1 MSASLHGAGAVPD
14 EFGMRVAAHIAAR
27 IDAAPLGTTE
37 APRNLATALAATITG
52 GGLGIDAA
60 WDAYLRHVE
69 PNCLGLD
76 SERFLAFIPVSPA
89 AAGVWMDAMV
99 GAATFSAESWL
110 EAAGAVAAEQAT
122 LRWLADLIGMP
133 AGAGGCFMT
142 GGSISNLSAL
152 AVAREAAGDRRAV
165 AVGDT
170 AHASIDVALRL
181 LDLRDV
187 VVVET
192 SSSGRLESA
201 ALRAA
206 IGHRDDVGVI
216 VAAAGSTNA
225 GVIDELDGIADV
237 AGERGAWLHV
247 DGAYGAAAMAVPEM
261 RTAFAGIERADSVI
275 IDPHK
280 WLFAPEGAGAVL
292 YRRPELAAAVHTQ
305 HGPYVDVLH
314 ADSAAWN
321 PSDYGFQLTR
331 RATGLPLWFILAVHG
346 TEALADAIRAG
357 IDLAAA
363 AAERLAATPGVRVL
377 MPPSLGVVLFERDG
391 WGAAEWRQWASGLL
405 SDGVAFVAP
414 TTWKGRPVG
423 RLVFMHPRTPPSI
436 IDDIAASL
444 GGGPAIGKTVRP

>member
-1 MSASLHGAGAVPD
+1 MSSSLHGVGAVPD
-14 EFGMRVAAHIAAR
+14 DFGHRVAARIAAR
-27 IDAAPLGTTE
+27 IESAPLGTSGG
-37 APRNLATALAATITG
+37 PDGLVHALARTITRD
-52 GGLGIDAA
+52 GLGIDAA
-60 WDAYLRHVE
+60 WNAYLQHVE
-69 PNCLGLD
+69 PHCLGLD
-76 SERFLAFIPVSPA
+76 SERFLAFIPVSAA

-99 GAATFSAESWL
+99 GAATFGAESWL
-110 EAAGAVAAEQAT
+110 EAAGAVAAEQAA
-122 LRWLADLIGMP
+122 LRWLADLIGLP
-133 AGAGGCFMT
+133 ATAGGCFMT
-142 GGSISNLSAL
+142 GGSICNLSAL
-152 AVAREAAGDRRAV
+152 AVAREAAGTRRAV

-187 VVVET
+187 IVVGT
-192 SSSGRLESA
+192 DSSGRLTA
-201 ALRAA
+201 PALRSA
-206 IGHRDDVGVI
+206 IGARDDVGIV

-225 GVIDELDGIADV
+225 GVIDDLAGIADV
-237 AGERGAWLHV
+237 AGELGAWLHV
-247 DGAYGAAAMAVPEM
+247 DGAYGAAAMALPEM
-261 RTAFAGIERADSVI
+261 REHFAGIERADSVI
-275 IDPHK
+275 VDPHK
-280 WLFAPEGAGAVL
+280 WLFAPEGSGAVL

-346 TEALADAIRAG
+346 TDALADAVRVG
-357 IDLAAA
+357 IELAAA
-363 AAERLAATPGVRVL
+363 AAARLADTPGVRVL
-377 MPPSLGVVLFERDG
+377 MQPSLGVVLFEREG
-391 WGAAEWRQWASGLL
+391 WGAAEWQTWASGLL

-444 GGGPAIGKTVRP
+444 R

>member
-14 EFGMRVAAHIAAR
+14 EFGMRVAARIAAR
-27 IDAAPLGTTE
+27 IEAPPLGTTE
-37 APRNLATALAATITG
+37 TPHDLATALAATITG

-60 WDAYLRHVE
+60 WNAYLRHVE

-192 SSSGRLESA
+192 GSSGRLESS

-206 IGHRDDVGVI
+206 IGRRDDVGII

-225 GVIDELDGIADV
+225 GVIDDLDGIAGV
-237 AGERGAWLHV
+237 AEERGAWLHV

-280 WLFAPEGAGAVL
+280 WLFAPEGSGAVL

-346 TEALADAIRAG
+346 TEALSDAIRAG

-391 WGAAEWRQWASGLL
+391 WGAAEWRHWASGLL
-405 SDGVAFVAP
+405 SAGVAFVAP

-423 RLVFMHPRTPPSI
+423 RLVFMHPRTPTSI
-436 IDDIAASL
+436 IDDIAVSL
-444 GGGPAIGKTVRP
+444 GGGPSIGKTVRP